1 MDLFVTALQIHVPT
15 VYLTLYR
22 QTLSVVT
29 SAIHTTYKHK
39 LVLLKIFDRGTKR
52 ALTSVSALD
61 FPLDN
66 NSFSSQRIPVGY
78 SPSVFF
84 PCQRDLTAVVS
95 SFIYINSLLIWIVII
110 PPNCDLKLYIYI
122 YIYRGYEL

>member
-1 MDLFVTALQIHVPT
+1 MSDFQIHGPIWHSTASSYTHGVFNSVPT
-15 VYLTLYR
+15 DPFCG
-22 QTLSVVT
+22 
-29 SAIHTTYKHK
+29 YKCHPYNLQHK

-84 PCQRDLTAVVS
+84 SCQRDLTAVVS
-95 SFIYINSLLIWIVII
+95 SFIYI
-110 PPNCDLKLYIYI
+110 
-122 YIYRGYEL
+122 